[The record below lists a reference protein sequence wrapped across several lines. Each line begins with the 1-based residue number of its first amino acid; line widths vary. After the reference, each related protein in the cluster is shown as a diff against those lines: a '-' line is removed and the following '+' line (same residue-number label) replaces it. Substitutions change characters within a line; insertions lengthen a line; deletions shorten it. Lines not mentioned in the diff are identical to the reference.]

1 MNTGFSFVDRLITPD
16 KPRSIASR
24 YGAGLILPLAAIALM
39 HALFPGDES
48 LFIPML
54 MLAVVSTALFGGV
67 QAGVLATIVSSVADV
82 LALRPWLP
90 MRALNETSIFHIAM
104 FILVGVFISVV
115 AGSVGSLNRSVE
127 AERRRLSVTLSC
139 IGDAVISTDI
149 LGRVIFLNPVAEKA
163 TGWSSGEAAGKPPE
177 NMFRIVHQKSRTVV
191 ENPLRTVLE
200 TRAATSLVGQ
210 TVLVRRDG
218 TEIPI
223 HDSAAPIRDAQG
235 KMIGAVMVF
244 RDITVEMEREAAW
257 LQTQRLVSVGR
268 LAATIAHEINNPL
281 QATSNLLFLISNG
294 VDLEMAQMHAAQA
307 AQELRRASEIAKQT
321 LTFVRGAGQLVSEP
335 VSQLFD
341 DVMSL
346 YRNKVSNKSIA
357 VLASYSPHTF
367 IESRRGEMQQVL
379 GNLIGNALDALG
391 DQGKLYLRARPCT
404 SGGTASISFVVADS
418 GTGITK
424 DHLTRVF
431 EPFFTTKKDVGTGL
445 GLWVVKKAVEGAG
458 GTVQIR
464 SRFGRGT
471 VVRVCWPVA
480 PQDVEGLPHLVA
492 SSQDGGSGHAL
503 NQGSDL
509 DSGLRPMPEAPFVE
523 TYQAMRA

>member
-1 MNTGFSFVDRLITPD
+1 MNSGIRFVQGFVAPD
-16 KPRSIASR
+16 KPRGMAFRS
-24 YGAGLILPLAAIALM
+24 GAGLVLPLAGIALM

-48 LFIPML
+48 LFIPLL
-54 MLAVVSTALFGGV
+54 MLAIVSAALFGGV
-67 QAGVLATIVSSVADV
+67 LAGAVATVVSAVADV

-90 MRALNETSIFHIAM
+90 MRALNGNSVFHIAI
-104 FILVGVFISVV
+104 FIMVGIVISVV
-115 AGSVGSLNRSVE
+115 AGSVGSLNRKVE

-139 IGDAVISTDI
+139 IGDSVISTDI
-149 LGRVIFLNPVAEKA
+149 LGRVTFLNPVAEKA
-163 TGWSSGEAAGKPPE
+163 TGWSSGEAAGKMPE
-177 NMFRIVHQKSRTVV
+177 SMFRIVHQKSRTVV

-200 TRAATSLVGQ
+200 TRATTSLVGQ
-210 TVLVRRDG
+210 TVLVRRNG

-223 HDSAAPIRDAQG
+223 HDSAAPILDAHG
-235 KMIGAVMVF
+235 NMIGAVMVF
-244 RDITVEMEREAAW
+244 RDVTVEMEREAAW
-257 LQTQRLVSVGR
+257 LQTQRLASVGR

-294 VDLEMAQMHAAQA
+294 VDLEMAQMHATQA
-307 AQELRRASEIAKQT
+307 ALELRRASEIAKQT
-321 LTFVRGAGQLVSEP
+321 LTFVRGAGQMVSEP

-346 YRNKVSNKSIA
+346 YRNKVRNKSIE
-357 VLASYSPHTF
+357 VLAEYSPHTF

-391 DQGKLYLRARPCT
+391 DYGKLYLRARPST
-404 SGGTASISFVVADS
+404 WGGLAAVSFVVADS

-424 DHLTRVF
+424 DNMVRIF

-445 GLWVVKKAVEGAG
+445 GLWVVKKAIEGAG

-471 VVRVCWPVA
+471 VVRVCWPAA
-480 PQDVEGLPHLVA
+480 PLDVESLPQLA
-492 SSQDGGSGHAL
+492 PSSQDRDQDPGSVL
-503 NQGSDL
+503 T
-509 DSGLRPMPEAPFVE
+509 PIPEAPFAE
-523 TYQAMRA
+523 TYRAMRA

>member
-1 MNTGFSFVDRLITPD
+1 
-16 KPRSIASR
+16 
-24 YGAGLILPLAAIALM
+24 
-39 HALFPGDES
+39 
-48 LFIPML
+48 
-54 MLAVVSTALFGGV
+54 
-67 QAGVLATIVSSVADV
+67 
-82 LALRPWLP
+82 
-90 MRALNETSIFHIAM
+90 
-104 FILVGVFISVV
+104 
-115 AGSVGSLNRSVE
+115 
-127 AERRRLSVTLSC
+127 
-139 IGDAVISTDI
+139 
-149 LGRVIFLNPVAEKA
+149 
-163 TGWSSGEAAGKPPE
+163 
-177 NMFRIVHQKSRTVV
+177 
-191 ENPLRTVLE
+191 
-200 TRAATSLVGQ
+200 
-210 TVLVRRDG
+210 
-218 TEIPI
+218 
-223 HDSAAPIRDAQG
+223 
-235 KMIGAVMVF
+235 
-244 RDITVEMEREAAW
+244 MEREAAW

>member
-1 MNTGFSFVDRLITPD
+1 MNPAFSFVQKFVMPD
-16 KPRSIASR
+16 KSRGFAVR
-24 YGAGLILPLAAIALM
+24 YGAGLVLPLAAIVLM

-48 LFIPML
+48 LFIPLL
-54 MLAVVSTALFGGV
+54 MLAIVCAALFGGV
-67 QAGVLATIVSSVADV
+67 QAGVLATVVSAVSDV

-90 MRALNETSIFHIAM
+90 FRALDKDSVFHIAI

-115 AGSVGSLNRSVE
+115 AGSIGALNRSVE

-163 TGWSSGEAAGKPPE
+163 TGWSSKEAAGKPPE
-177 NMFRIVHQKSRTVV
+177 SMFRILHQKNRTVV
-191 ENPLRTVLE
+191 ENPIRVVLE
-200 TRAATSLVGQ
+200 TGAGANLASQ

-223 HDSAAPIRDAQG
+223 QDTAAPIRDAQG

-244 RDITVEMEREAAW
+244 RDVTVEMEREASW
-257 LQTQRLVSVGR
+257 LQTQRLASVGR

-294 VDLEMAQMHAAQA
+294 EDLEMAQIHAMQA

-321 LTFVRGAGQLVSEP
+321 LTFVRGAGSLVSES

-346 YRNKVSNKSIA
+346 YRNKVRNKNIEVRA
-357 VLASYSPHTF
+357 AYSADTS
-367 IESRRGEMQQVL
+367 IESRKGEMQQIL

-391 DQGKLYLRARPCT
+391 DQGRLYLRARPCT
-404 SGGTASISFVVADS
+404 CAGRPAVSFIVADT
-418 GTGITK
+418 GAGITG
-424 DHLTRVF
+424 DHMARIF

-480 PQDVEGLPHLVA
+480 PLDAEEPRQLAGQDSEHGA
-492 SSQDGGSGHAL
+492 DDGTGSTP
-503 NQGSDL
+503 DL
-509 DSGLRPMPEAPFVE
+509 DAAFAE
-523 TYQAMRA
+523 TRLTLPA